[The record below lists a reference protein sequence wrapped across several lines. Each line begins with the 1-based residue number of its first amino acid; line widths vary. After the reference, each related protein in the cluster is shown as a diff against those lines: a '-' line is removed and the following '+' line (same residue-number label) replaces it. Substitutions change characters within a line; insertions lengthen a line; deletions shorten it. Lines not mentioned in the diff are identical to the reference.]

1 MWSGMSAPGKRTLPS
16 GKSGSSSLTRSTV
29 LSRSVPEDTLA
40 PLLERAV
47 QIADGPTVRTVVL
60 LGSLSRG
67 EATAWSD
74 VDIERWVE
82 SGAPALG
89 SVPRFLDGRLLAIS
103 TNTVDDVFAQLELPD
118 QALWAVPA
126 YRAMRVLVDR
136 SGDAARMAAIVARF
150 DWDALRPKADRFV
163 SLNTAKSA
171 EFVLKIRS
179 AAERRDEWAALHAAG
194 SLIGRCAR
202 IMSVARGTFITTEN
216 EYYRVVCEAA
226 GERWASAFRGAFAL
240 DGAYDAFAQ
249 ANAACRLF
257 AETARLVDDRLDA
270 ESRDVVLRTLALV
283 HA

>member
-1 MWSGMSAPGKRTLPS
+1 
-16 GKSGSSSLTRSTV
+16 
-29 LSRSVPEDTLA
+29 VPEDILT
-40 PLLERAV
+40 PLLERAT
-47 QIADGPTVRTVVL
+47 QIADGPAVRTIVL

-74 VDIERWVE
+74 IDIERWVE
-82 SGAPALG
+82 SGTPALG
-89 SVPRFLDGRLLAIS
+89 SIPRFLDGRLLAIS
-103 TNTVDDVFAQLELPD
+103 TNTVDDVFAHLELPD

-126 YRAMRVLVDR
+126 YRTMRVLVDR
-136 SGDAARMAAIVARF
+136 SGDAAKMAAIIARF
-150 DWDALRPKADRFV
+150 SWDALRPKADRFV

-202 IMSVARGTFITTEN
+202 IVSVARGTFITTEN

-226 GERWASAFRGAFAL
+226 GERWAAAFRGSFAL

-249 ANAACRLF
+249 ANAASRLF
-257 AETARLVDDRLDA
+257 AETAALVDDRLDGEA
-270 ESRDVVLRTLALV
+270 RDVVLRTLALV